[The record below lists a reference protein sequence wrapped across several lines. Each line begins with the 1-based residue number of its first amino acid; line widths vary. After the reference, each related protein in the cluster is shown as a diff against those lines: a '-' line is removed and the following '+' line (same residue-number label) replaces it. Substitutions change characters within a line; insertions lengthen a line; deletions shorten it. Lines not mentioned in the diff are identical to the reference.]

1 VTTPRGP
8 LVDSETRL
16 PSRARR
22 PRASFRA

>member
-8 LVDSETRL
+8 LVDSETHL
-16 PSRARR
+16 SRAR